1 MKIRK
6 ILLALLVTIAFSG
19 CGLTVKQRG
28 LLSDYSS
35 AASDVGA
42 RSATEFSAMQ
52 EMVVQANKYNI
63 VIEGMETY
71 APLQE
76 LQGDLSDSNIFPR
89 IKAAKAL
96 ESYGRLLS
104 QLVNKS
110 EKEKLRE
117 AAKEAF
123 AGAKEFDSDLI
134 SDDVAEGVQKAVMA
148 VGGLFLERKKAEAVR
163 EVVLGYKLVIDEL
176 CQALVVD
183 FSDDT
188 GGVRQN
194 AELVCEEAQ
203 MLAAEAL
210 RDKNSSIADRDVA
223 MNAENFSTASLS
235 HIDAQGDSIV
245 QLASR
250 IRELNN
256 SLAAAF
262 ENQVP
267 DSFEALKE
275 EVEGL
280 VDLTKELTE

>member
-1 MKIRK
+1 MKVRRL
-6 ILLALLVTIAFSG
+6 LLALCMVVVLSG
-19 CGLTVKQRG
+19 CGLTVQQRG
-28 LLSDYSS
+28 VLTEYSS
-35 AASDVGA
+35 ATSDVGA

-52 EMVVQANKYNI
+52 KMVVQANKYNI

-76 LQGDLSDSNIFPR
+76 LSGDLSDSNISPR

-96 ESYGRLLS
+96 ESYGRLLN

-110 EKEKLRE
+110 EKEKLRKAAEE
-117 AAKEAF
+117 ALD
-123 AGAKEFDSDLI
+123 GAKEFDSDLI

-148 VGGLFLERKKAEAVR
+148 VGGLFLERKKARAVR
-163 EVVLGYKLVIDEL
+163 EVVLGYKPVVDDLCREL
-176 CQALVVD
+176 IVD
-183 FSDDT
+183 FSTDK

-194 AELVCEEAQ
+194 AELVCEETQ

-210 RDKNSSIADRDVA
+210 RNKNSSIADRDVA
-223 MNAENFSTASLS
+223 MNAENFSTASLL
-235 HIDAQGDSIV
+235 HIGVQGDSIV
-245 QLASR
+245 QLANR

-256 SLAAAF
+256 SLAVAF
-262 ENQVP
+262 ENQMP

-280 VDLTKELTE
+280 VDLTEKLTE